1 MRIRMV
7 KRAAGEIDGVL
18 LSRFDPGDSYDVS
31 VSIGTY
37 LVVRGFARAA
47 DVAAPPAAS
56 VKRKRVKG
64 EPTLRGRAAAHRR
77 LRADTFLL
85 AVSPTPPLNL
95 AGPER
100 MEATARFVAQTPR
113 KRAAPPWPFTT

>member
-1 MRIRMV
+1 MV

-64 EPTLRGRAAAHRR
+64 EPASAADA
-77 LRADTFLL
+77 
-85 AVSPTPPLNL
+85 
-95 AGPER
+95 
-100 MEATARFVAQTPR
+100 PR
-113 KRAAPPWPFTT
+113 KSRRTPSTSR